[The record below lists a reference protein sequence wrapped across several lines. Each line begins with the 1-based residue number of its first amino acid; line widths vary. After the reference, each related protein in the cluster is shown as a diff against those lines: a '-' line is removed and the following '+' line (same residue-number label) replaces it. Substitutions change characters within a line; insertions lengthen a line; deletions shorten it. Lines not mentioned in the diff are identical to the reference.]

1 MNLARLLAFPFLLN
15 AADEGATATPAAAAA
30 PAQAAPAA
38 KVEPTKPASGTD
50 EPHWLKPRL
59 EQAKASVLREL
70 GVDDVEAAKKALADA
85 KAKADAEKTAA
96 EKAAEYK
103 AKLDTEA
110 AEKARLAATVAEHA
124 ARMLMGLTAEQQK
137 AVKDI
142 AGDDAAAQLRAIGAL
157 QPTWAAQ
164 RATQAAEA
172 AAAAPAAVA
181 PATTS
186 PAPSA
191 PNGAVT
197 SPPDHRAIYVELRR
211 SNPFAAA
218 AYAEQHPE
226 AYAAKG

>member
-1 MNLARLLAFPFLLN
+1 MSDQQS
-15 AADEGATATPAAAAA
+15 AAGQAPAAPSTSAQPAAPPAPAAAASA
-30 PAQAAPAA
+30 PASN
-38 KVEPTKPASGTD
+38 ED
-50 EPHWLKPRL
+50 PHWLKPRL

-70 GVDDVEAAKKALADA
+70 GVDDVEAAKKALAEA

-103 AKLDTEA
+103 TKLDTES

-157 QPTWAAQ
+157 QPTWSAQ

>member
-1 MNLARLLAFPFLLN
+1 MSDQQS
-15 AADEGATATPAAAAA
+15 AAG
-30 PAQAAPAA
+30 QAPAA
-38 KVEPTKPASGTD
+38 PSTSAQPAATAAPVAAPSAPASNED
-50 EPHWLKPRL
+50 PHWLKPRL

-70 GVDDVEAAKKALADA
+70 GVDDVEAAKKALAEA

-103 AKLDTEA
+103 AKFDTEA

>member
-1 MNLARLLAFPFLLN
+1 MSDQQS
-15 AADEGATATPAAAAA
+15 AAG
-30 PAQAAPAA
+30 QAPAA
-38 KVEPTKPASGTD
+38 TSTSAQPAAPPAPVAAPSAPASNED
-50 EPHWLKPRL
+50 PHWLKPRL